1 MIQYACYAILLCVGL
16 YILVNEGLSQIELV
30 QYWAY
35 AALAVEI
42 PFLIYFLIIV
52 KRDFTL
58 NFDYKAILK
67 YGIACFIAFGLT
79 HVVMDNFLV
88 YEISVFDFV
97 RIENLSFTGEDK
109 SFDIKSE
116 HGLEFIALKLVIL
129 NPRTSMVEFN
139 INQESMELYSDLL
152 ENKKYIPY
160 NVLEFESNPKENGD
174 NKPKKRLYREE
185 ILWGNYSLS
194 LEQEME
200 GWVFFQVPKGQQ
212 FELLLWKTADIVKI
226 TK

>member
-1 MIQYACYAILLCVGL
+1 MSNVFKKYSIFFGIFILTLFLFSGCNR
-16 YILVNEGLSQIELV
+16 YFP
-30 QYWAY
+30 
-35 AALAVEI
+35 ALGVWYSGDVFA
-42 PFLIYFLIIV
+42 
-52 KRDFTL
+52 
-58 NFDYKAILK
+58 
-67 YGIACFIAFGLT
+67 
-79 HVVMDNFLV
+79 
-88 YEISVFDFV
+88 ISVFDFV

-109 SFDIKSE
+109 SFDIKSD